1 MFKHNS
7 TTLLQNHRQLILSIA
22 LFLFA
27 MNQAEEHDGEMRPGS
42 GFTEQLSVQG
52 KMYLSSELS
61 R

>member
-1 MFKHNS
+1 
-7 TTLLQNHRQLILSIA
+7 
-22 LFLFA
+22 
-27 MNQAEEHDGEMRPGS
+27 MNQAEEYDGEMRPGS